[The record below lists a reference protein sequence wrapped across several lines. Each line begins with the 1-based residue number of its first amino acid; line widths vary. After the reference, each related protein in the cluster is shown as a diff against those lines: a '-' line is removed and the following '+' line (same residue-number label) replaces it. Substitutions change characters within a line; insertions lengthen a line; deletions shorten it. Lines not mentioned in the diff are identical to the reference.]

1 MARVTVEDCVTR
13 VPNRFQLVMLAAQR
27 ARNIGA
33 GALLTV
39 ERDDDKNPVIALR
52 EIAEGTIGLNELENN
67 LIQSLQ
73 KVVEQEQPQEEEMDL
88 LAIQREL
95 DGEALQPDDREEIV
109 EDELSLIGEDEDG
122 DVEEGESV
130 PPFDVDFG
138 DRRFSDTDTDDR

>member
-52 EIAEGTIGLNELENN
+52 EIADGTIGLNELENN